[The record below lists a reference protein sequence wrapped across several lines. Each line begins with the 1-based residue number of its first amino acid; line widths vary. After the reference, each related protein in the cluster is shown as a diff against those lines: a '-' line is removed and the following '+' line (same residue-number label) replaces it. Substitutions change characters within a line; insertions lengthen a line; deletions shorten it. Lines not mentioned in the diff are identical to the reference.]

1 MADNLKNQMRPI
13 ARNLK
18 PPPQPKFVQEPQKN
32 HQQQQHE
39 MRVPAAF
46 KTNVLAFHSLKKI
59 RISHFDNGPF
69 MFCVQMESADKDFQ
83 RMNERLQKTDLRRL
97 ASRPTSI
104 GMACLALNDNKIFR
118 VAIAR
123 ISHHS
128 SQEEYFVNFV
138 DYGFNKM
145 IRLENLCYIPD
156 DFINPFT
163 FAMPFALA
171 GCKVS
176 DLRVNEKEINF
187 YFRLLTEGQLLT
199 LKCVPNDGE
208 LSIKCML
215 TFKLISKFLLKVHQS
230 VNTASFSLMTK
241 STFYK
246 SFVHGILMRT

>member
-18 PPPQPKFVQEPQKN
+18 APPQPKFFQEPQK

-39 MRVPAAF
+39 MRLPAAF
-46 KTNVLAFHSLKKI
+46 KTNVLAFNSLKKV
-59 RISHFDNGPF
+59 RISHFNGM

-97 ASRPTSI
+97 VTRPTSI
-104 GMACLALNDNKIFR
+104 GMACLALYEKKVFR

-123 ISHHS
+123 IPHNPQDDFS
-128 SQEEYFVNFV
+128 VNFV
-138 DYGFNKM
+138 DYGYNKS
-145 IRLENLCYIPD
+145 IRLENLFYIPE

-176 DLRVNEKEINF
+176 DLKVNDKEISF
-187 YFRLLTEGQLLT
+187 YFRQLTEDQMLT
-199 LKCVPNDGE
+199 LKCVPNDG
-208 LSIKCML
+208 
-215 TFKLISKFLLKVHQS
+215 KFNVNHQ
-230 VNTASFSLMTK
+230 VD
-241 STFYK
+241 
-246 SFVHGILMRT
+246 II